1 MSPAVDGLLILLGA
15 FSPEGLAVLIV
26 ALKRSV
32 YMCTLP
38 LQQTLTV
45 EVRATVQRKKKD
57 LIKERSEGEREEAM
71 SAAPGRVQLSQ
82 IRCAAVL
89 FSESAGFNL
98 LRSSLSSSAAKRVT
112 S

>member
-1 MSPAVDGLLILLGA
+1 
-15 FSPEGLAVLIV
+15 
-26 ALKRSV
+26 
-32 YMCTLP
+32 
-38 LQQTLTV
+38 
-45 EVRATVQRKKKD
+45 
-57 LIKERSEGEREEAM
+57 M
-71 SAAPGRVQLSQ
+71 SAAPGRVELSQ